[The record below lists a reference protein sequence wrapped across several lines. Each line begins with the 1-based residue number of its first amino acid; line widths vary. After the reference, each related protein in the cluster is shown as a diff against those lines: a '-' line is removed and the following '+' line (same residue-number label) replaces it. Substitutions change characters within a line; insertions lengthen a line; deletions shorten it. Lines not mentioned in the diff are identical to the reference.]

1 MSWTEFIAPQITLA
15 NSVSE
20 SAKFGFSVARL
31 SIGAKAEVDEATLSE
46 ILADAFAK
54 YRLVIA
60 RWEGSHQRVPAV
72 VTKSALAHN
81 FELIPCPTLIY
92 WGVELDEVASE
103 GPGKS
108 HGVTPKVET
117 SNDKELLDTLIS
129 QTFQNYPSH
138 YAFNPY
144 LPNDTTE
151 SAYRDWVK
159 ALSVDPT
166 ARCQVVYATN
176 DSPAGVGIS
185 KHLADQVTEVL
196 LAGIAEGHQNQGLY
210 PHLLQ
215 EMINAAHANG
225 ATQLVISTQASNIAV
240 QRVWA
245 RVGLRPILS
254 VENCQLISG
263 TIRS

>member
-1 MSWTEFIAPQITLA
+1 MSWTEFITPQITLA
-15 NSVSE
+15 NSKSE
-20 SAKFGFSVARL
+20 STTFGFSVARL
-31 SIGAKAEVDEATLSE
+31 SIGAKAEVDEATLFE
-46 ILADAFAK
+46 ILADAFTK
-54 YRLVIA
+54 YRLVIT

-72 VTKSALAHN
+72 LAKSALAHN

-92 WGVELDEVASE
+92 WGIDLDEVASE
-103 GPGKS
+103 HPGNS
-108 HGVTPKVET
+108 QGVIPTVEVST
-117 SNDKELLDTLIS
+117 DIELLDNLIS
-129 QTFQNYPSH
+129 QSFQNYPSH

-144 LPNDTTE
+144 LPSDTTE
-151 SAYRDWVK
+151 RAYRDWVK

-185 KHLADQVTEVL
+185 EHLADEVAEVL
-196 LAGIAEGHQNQGLY
+196 LAGIAEGHQNRGLY
-210 PHLLQ
+210 PHLMK
-215 EMINAAHANG
+215 EMIHAARANG
-225 ATQLVISTQASNIAV
+225 AKQLVISTQSSNIAV

-254 VENCQLISG
+254 VENCHLISG